1 MDDKNKTEQQD
12 VDKLGFNT
20 DIEGVD
26 ENGDN

>member
-1 MDDKNKTEQQD
+1 MNDKNKTEQD
-12 VDKLGFNT
+12 VDRFGFTT

>member
-1 MDDKNKTEQQD
+1 MNDKNKTEQD
-12 VDKLGFNT
+12 VDSLGFTT

>member
-1 MDDKNKTEQQD
+1 MDDEKKTEQD
-12 VDKLGFNT
+12 VDRLGFLD